1 MVRESTRITASR
13 SSSQAG
19 CDPVPAD
26 AACRPESDGHAES
39 ELLYRRRDMTKA
51 SLLVGGALAIAIAA
65 ACSKDDPPTPEPTPA
80 GAVPPL
86 DSAASPSAQPTPATS
101 VVAPPP
107 AVASATAVAPV
118 PAPTAPK
125 ATAIAAAKSA
135 PACGDK
141 PLPPCPLYSWMK
153 ANTSPAMSAEDFEGL
168 AAALDKVATFAPPE
182 GYANWAS
189 IAKDGAN
196 AARDGSLD
204 GVKATCRSC
213 HRQYKDKY
221 KKELRDRPI

>member
-1 MVRESTRITASR
+1 MVRESTRIPPSR
-13 SSSQAG
+13 SSSQAVY
-19 CDPVPAD
+19 DPVPAD
-26 AACRPESDGHAES
+26 AGLSTS
-39 ELLYRRRDMTKA
+39 MLLIVGRDMTKA
-51 SLLVGGALAIAIAA
+51 SLLVGGAIAIAIAA
-65 ACSKDDPPTPEPTPA
+65 ACSKDDPTPLGPTPA

-86 DSAASPSAQPTPATS
+86 DSAASPSAQPTPPAS
-101 VVAPPP
+101 VVTLPP
-107 AVASATAVAPV
+107 AVASASALVPV
-118 PAPTAPK
+118 PAPAPK
-125 ATAIAAAKSA
+125 ATALAPAKSA

-196 AARDGSLD
+196 AARDRSLD